1 MIQTMEDSIRRF
13 CAYVMEYKDH
23 EGYTHECITLLTAVK
38 LANKRSQHTMTGK
51 SPSLVE
57 KGWNLLLPVDHLKK
71 NLHTIHPTAEE
82 FDDMWK
88 RDSDTAAKCIA
99 EEKEYKKQRW
109 DKSPMEPDFRGGE
122 HVLVSTLTSTIL
134 RDLKR

>member
-1 MIQTMEDSIRRF
+1 
-13 CAYVMEYKDH
+13 MEYKEN
-23 EGYTHECITLLTAVK
+23 EGYTHEWITLLTTVQ
-38 LANKRSQHTMTGK
+38 LAQSTSQHSMTGK

-71 NLHTIHPTAEE
+71 NLHTIHPTARE

-88 RDSDTAAKCIA
+88 RASDTAAKCIA

-109 DKSPMEPDFRGGE
+109 DKSPMELDFREGE

-134 RDLKR
+134 RDLKRCETHC